1 MKPEF
6 LLSFVFM
13 TATLFASA
21 KCDNTYSSAS
31 YALNHTKKSISS
43 KNFDH
48 QKYYAYKALE
58 ALEKVKNQIEVCG
71 CDKAMDP
78 ILDGIENLEKA
89 SDPKDFEMGRYYTK
103 KAFSDIQTLIS
114 QLDIYTQ
121 GIEQTFDS
129 SNFSIDQDSSEEKAL
144 LSELAA
150 IKSQKIKL
158 AVEQA
163 RLLERQ
169 KAIEKQ
175 INRTGS

>member
-1 MKPEF
+1 MKPNF

-58 ALEKVKNQIEVCG
+58 ALEKVKNQIAVCG
-71 CDKAMDP
+71 CDNAMDP

-89 SDPKDFEMGRYYTK
+89 ADPKDFEMGRYYTK
-103 KAFSDIQTLIS
+103 KAFGDIQNLIS

-121 GIEQTFDS
+121 GFEQTIHTVDVSTDEDS
-129 SNFSIDQDSSEEKAL
+129 SVEEAL

-150 IKSQKIKL
+150 IESQKIKL
-158 AVEQA
+158 AERQA
-163 RLLERQ
+163 QLLERQ
-169 KAIEKQ
+169 KAIEEE
-175 INRTGS
+175 INRRGS

>member
-1 MKPEF
+1 MKPKF

-13 TATLFASA
+13 TATLIASA

-58 ALEKVKNQIEVCG
+58 ALEKVKNQIVVCG
-71 CDKAMDP
+71 CNNAMDP

-89 SDPKDFEMGRYYTK
+89 ADPKDFEMGRYYTK
-103 KAFSDIQTLIS
+103 KAFGDIQNLIS
-114 QLDIYTQ
+114 QLDMYTQ
-121 GIEQTFDS
+121 GTEQTINS
-129 SNFSIDQDSSEEKAL
+129 PNVSIDQNSSEEEAL
-144 LSELAA
+144 LFELTA
-150 IKSQKIKL
+150 IKSQKAKL
-158 AVEQA
+158 AKEQA

-169 KAIEKQ
+169 KAIEEQ
-175 INRTGS
+175 ITRTGS